1 MESTELQ
8 QQFFQHLKTR
18 IPPHVSLVD
27 EMADL
32 LGLSNDSAYR
42 RIRGVK
48 QISLAEVQVICKH
61 YQVSLD
67 QLMGLESNS
76 ITFYG
81 NLVDKETFDFEKYL
95 TDMLIQFEM
104 VNDLSEKT
112 FYFDAKDIPPFRHF
126 QCLELA
132 AFKYYFWMRTIIK
145 DSIYTTKPF
154 EEAKDYLLEH
164 LHHIGKKIIATYIK
178 IPSVEL
184 WNADTINSTLQ
195 QIEFYRESGNFMSKE
210 TATLLFDQLMELINH
225 IEQEAVNGEKF
236 LMGTPPT
243 GNHNNFKLFINEV
256 MMGHNTTMIDTGAK
270 RFVFLNHNVL
280 NFMVT
285 YDKKFCDYTFEA
297 QKNLMSKST
306 MISTVSEKERGRFF
320 KMFRDKITRRK
331 NREANY

>member
-18 IPPHVSLVD
+18 IPAHVSLVD
-27 EMADL
+27 EIADL
-32 LGLSNDSAYR
+32 LGISNDSAYR
-42 RIRGVK
+42 RIRGDK
-48 QISLAEVQVICKH
+48 QISLQEVQLICKH
-61 YQVSLD
+61 FQVSLD
-67 QLMGLESNS
+67 QLMGLDSNS

-95 TDMLIQFEM
+95 TDMLHQFEM
-104 VNDLSEKT
+104 INSLSEKT
-112 FYFDAKDIPPFRHF
+112 MYYDAKDIPPFRHF

-164 LHHIGKKIIATYIK
+164 LHHIGKKIILNYTK

-195 QIEFYRESGNFMSKE
+195 QIEFYRGSGNFLKE
-210 TATLLFDQLMELINH
+210 ETSQMLFDQLMDLINH
-225 IEQEAVNGEKF
+225 IEKEAATGEKF
-236 LMGTPPT
+236 LMGSEPT
-243 GNHNNFKLFINEV
+243 GNHDNYKLFINEV
-256 MMGHNTTMIDTGAK
+256 MMGHNTTLIDTGTS
-270 RFVFLNHNVL
+270 RFVFINHNVL
-280 NFMVT
+280 NFMIT
-285 YDKKFCDYTFEA
+285 YDKKFCDYTFDA
-297 QKNLMSKST
+297 QHNLMSKST

-320 KMFRDKITRRK
+320 KMIRDKITRRK
-331 NREANY
+331 NGEANY